1 LNCRSKRNPGIS
13 DTIQFVP
20 DRIASISDIEFVSSK
35 MHRDPRSPSMVLPRC
50 MLSTVV
56 RDICEPLN
64 GLDVDPKTIRLADSI
79 QLFSIHRHAPRVRPL
94 NVPNPVRIQHS
105 CQYHPVM

>member
-1 LNCRSKRNPGIS
+1 MVLNCRSKRNPGIS

-35 MHRDPRSPSMVLPRC
+35 MRRDPRSPSMVLPRC

-56 RDICEPLN
+56 RDICEPRSMALM
-64 GLDVDPKTIRLADSI
+64 LTQKQSDSRTRSSYSAYTDMLPECDDSMY
-79 QLFSIHRHAPRVRPL
+79 QTR
-94 NVPNPVRIQHS
+94 
-105 CQYHPVM
+105 